1 MKKVVKPSSFDLDK
15 KFDQSWVED
24 VTCPICLDIP
34 HNAVSLRCTSY
45 EKGCRPF
52 VCDTDQTRSNCL
64 ERFKVAHGIPVGVKV
79 SSAVAP
85 LDSIHIISSNA
96 NNRPAC
102 PLCRG
107 DVIGWFVID
116 EARLHL
122 NQKKRCCEESSCSY
136 AGNFHELQK
145 HTQQKHP
152 NSRPSEVDPARR
164 VDWENLQRSSD
175 IIDVLS
181 TIHAHVPN
189 GIVLGDYVIEYGDDE
204 AGDEYEVYHRVRRNW
219 WTSCIFCKAF
229 RRSSGGQRRARTR
242 ERRDSGTRSSNRSS
256 QESLTLEVPTRSVDL
271 REIRFD
277 EIDDEYI
284 PRVAASR
291 RMVGHYRSV
300 QLLCYFLLSVVRDYM
315 VKMVHTCRNKTI
327 KLIKEMVL
335 PFYFL
340 HLAPFFLQHKTMSN
354 L

>member
-1 MKKVVKPSSFDLDK
+1 MKKVVKPSSFDLDI

-24 VTCPICLDIP
+24 VSCPICLDIP
-34 HNAVSLRCTSY
+34 HNAVLLRCTSY

-52 VCDTDQTRSNCL
+52 ICDTDQTRSNCL
-64 ERFKVAHGIPVGVKV
+64 ERFKVAHGIPVNVKV
-79 SSAVAP
+79 SSLTVAP
-85 LDSIHIISSNA
+85 LNSIHIISSNA
-96 NNRPAC
+96 NNSPAC

-122 NQKKRCCEESSCSY
+122 NQKKSCCEESSCSY

-152 NSRPSEVDPARR
+152 NSRPSEIDPARR
-164 VDWENLQRSSD
+164 VDWENLQQSSD

-181 TIHAHVPN
+181 TIHAQVPN

-219 WTSCIFCKAF
+219 WASCIFCKAF
-229 RRSSGGQRRARTR
+229 RRSPGGRRRARAR

-256 QESLTLEVPTRSVDL
+256 QESLTLEVPTRSVDI

-284 PRVAASR
+284 VTGAMPRVAASR
-291 RMVGHYRSV
+291 RMAGHYRSV
-300 QLLCYFLLSVVRDYM
+300 YLFCYFLISVVRDYM
-315 VKMVHTCRNKTI
+315 IKMVYTCRDKTI
-327 KLIKEMVL
+327 KPSIEI
-335 PFYFL
+335 
-340 HLAPFFLQHKTMSN
+340 
-354 L
+354 